1 MSVEDDG
8 DVLDSQCL
16 EADSYLLVQLQ
27 GKEMGKNK
35 HKALGAIRDNIKTI
49 RCSYPLVQMSSFSNS
64 VG

>member
-27 GKEMGKNK
+27 GKEMEKTK
-35 HKALGAIRDNIKTI
+35 HKDLGALRDVIKTI
-49 RCSYPLVQMSSFSNS
+49 IFSSPLVEL
-64 VG
+64 